1 MSNSLSQAT
10 NGLLTQLVMELKSGY
25 IRRCES
31 LGLTTEEMQLLH
43 SLTVEDLHYL
53 LNSPVSVLTFQIH
66 HENFSLMLQHA
77 RREQQ
82 RMQRID
88 RALAL
93 GGSIEMMQHYFGL
106 STAEVAAR
114 RRMTGICIR
123 QGRCAALSDED
134 NATLWHRWHKANIE
148 DPSSAVGLD
157 EMMLAAEQ
165 MDVSLTAV
173 WNAVRSFPAPNTNT
187 ETKAIQAFGSQKRTS
202 TAGGT
207 VRRQA

>member
-1 MSNSLSQAT
+1 MSSNLSQAA

-25 IRRCES
+25 IRRCEA
-31 LGLTTEEMQLLH
+31 LGLTTEEMQMLYG
-43 SLTVEDLHYL
+43 LTVEDLHYL
-53 LNSPVSVLTFQIH
+53 LNSTVSVLTFQIH

-106 STAEVAAR
+106 STVEVAAR
-114 RRMTGICIR
+114 RRMTGISIR
-123 QGRCAALSDED
+123 QGRCAALGDEE
-134 NATLWHRWHKANIE
+134 NAALWRQWQQADID
-148 DPSSAVGLD
+148 DPSSADGL
-157 EMMLAAEQ
+157 EVMMLAAEQ

-173 WNAVRSFPAPNTNT
+173 WNAVRSFVIPHTGLAKKIAQTT
-187 ETKAIQAFGSQKRTS
+187 RSKTCAI
-202 TAGGT
+202 GGT
-207 VRRQA
+207 ARRHA